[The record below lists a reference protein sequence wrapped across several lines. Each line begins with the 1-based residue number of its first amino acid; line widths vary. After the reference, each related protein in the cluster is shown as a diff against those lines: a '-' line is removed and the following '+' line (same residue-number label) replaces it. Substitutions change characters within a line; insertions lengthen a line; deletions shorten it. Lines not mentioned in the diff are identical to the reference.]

1 MWLIET
7 IHDQIG
13 QFRLL
18 YEEAFQVRRFCNQ
31 ECKNVLDKQI
41 FGFIV
46 WGKFQNKLVHPNH
59 SKLELDSLVQECA

>member
-46 WGKFQNKLVHPNH
+46 WGEF
-59 SKLELDSLVQECA
+59 